1 MYMLLLHV
9 CTMYQSQNLMVATQI
24 SDDDIV
30 IIFFKFKTSTCM
42 AGFIKKKGH
51 DPISDPL
58 FKITRCGTDIAI
70 KNSYCSAFKH
80 VLGLFKNYF

>member
-42 AGFIKKKGH
+42 AGFIKKRVLTPYLTPYSKLLVGVLT
-51 DPISDPL
+51 SL
-58 FKITRCGTDIAI
+58 LKIHIARLS
-70 KNSYCSAFKH
+70 NTY
-80 VLGLFKNYF
+80 